1 MRAKRR
7 SAREVWAE
15 RVTRLKESGLTA
27 RQFAAKT
34 GLNAQSLRWWR
45 WQLSSKSTS
54 PPSTTRALVRGPAT
68 TVAKS
73 PPRISP
79 LTFVEMTAAVEV
91 DRAAGRAAF
100 GRSHR
105 RTARLRCRRAGLPA
119 GRARG
124 ATVIPGGVGIFASP
138 SDRT

>member
-54 PPSTTRALVRGPAT
+54 PPSTTRALVRRPAT

-79 LTFVEMTAAVEV
+79 LTFVEMTAAVDV
-91 DRAAGRAAF
+91 DRLEVVLPSGVRIRVRPGFDADTLGRLLDVLEA
-100 GRSHR
+100 R
-105 RTARLRCRRAGLPA
+105 R
-119 GRARG
+119 
-124 ATVIPGGVGIFASP
+124 
-138 SDRT
+138 